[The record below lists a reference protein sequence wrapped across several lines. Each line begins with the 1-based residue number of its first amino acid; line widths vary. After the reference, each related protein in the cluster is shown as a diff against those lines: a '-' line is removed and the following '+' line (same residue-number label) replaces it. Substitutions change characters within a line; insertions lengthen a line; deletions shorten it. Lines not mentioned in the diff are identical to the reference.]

1 VKSKDT
7 PGVQIADICANIA
20 YRYYGGNRKYRP
32 YNLLRSRILGKDNS
46 EIHYGLL
53 NESSLLT
60 DAPENHISD
69 YTEQEHAAV
78 AEIKAKRERSH
89 GAGK

>member
-1 VKSKDT
+1 VNSKDT

-60 DAPENHISD
+60 DAPENHVSD

-78 AEIKAKRERSH
+78 AEVKAKREQSH
-89 GAGK
+89 GAG